1 MNYFN
6 TKIVERHDDQI
17 QLNNNMAE
25 CYDFCLGI
33 AERLDN
39 KSDAAWWYN
48 QKKGH
53 LCYDV

>member
-6 TKIVERHDDQI
+6 TSIVERHEDQI
-17 QLNNNMAE
+17 HLNNNMAE
-25 CYDFCLGI
+25 CYDFCLSI

-39 KSDAAWWYN
+39 KSDVAWWYT